1 MFVEFKIVMRSF
13 NIILFLTVSFSTFTI
28 NAQNVDQVIAG
39 YVKFIGGEKNWAK
52 VKTIITSG
60 EYNYGG
66 AAFPFT
72 TLSKA
77 PNQYKFIVPFNGKH
91 YTQSFDGTK
100 GWKIDAFKGETQP
113 TLLDGKPAIALANE
127 ADVELEDALIN
138 YKAKGH
144 QAVLEGKENIDGK
157 ECFKVKFTRKNGD
170 IETYYF
176 DTKTYALVQKNA
188 ISKNVEM
195 EGALF
200 NTTFSDYKKVEG
212 IKIPFKAI
220 SKSNGQTILT
230 ITIDKVE
237 LNKPIA
243 DSEFQPNN

>member
-1 MFVEFKIVMRSF
+1 MNSLKTILLSIV
-13 NIILFLTVSFSTFTI
+13 ILCTFRI
-28 NAQNVDQVIAG
+28 YAQTADDVISG
-39 YVKFIGGEKNWAK
+39 YVKFIGGEKNWSK
-52 VKTIITSG
+52 IKTITTSG

-91 YTQSFDGTK
+91 YTQAFDGIK

-113 TLLDGKPAIALANE
+113 TSLSGKPAIALANE
-127 ADVELEDALIN
+127 ADVELEDAFIN
-138 YKAKGH
+138 YKSKGH
-144 QAVLEGKENIDGK
+144 QAVLEGKENIESK
-157 ECFKVKFTRKNGD
+157 ECFKVKFMRKNGD

-200 NTTFSDYKKVEG
+200 NTTFSDYRNVKG